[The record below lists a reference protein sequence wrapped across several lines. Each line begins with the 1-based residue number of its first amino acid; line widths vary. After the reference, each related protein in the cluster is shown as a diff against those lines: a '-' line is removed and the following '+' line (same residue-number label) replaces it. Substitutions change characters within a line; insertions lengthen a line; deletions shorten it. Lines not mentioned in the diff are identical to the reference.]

1 MDDEIIEEVLEGIP
15 KSLSEIERMSISSI
29 LIVSGA
35 YISIG
40 LGIMSFVLFGFSTG
54 FSGALFR
61 LIVNLSFGFG
71 LLLSYIRLERD
82 IAWPFMAAIFSII
95 LILLGGPIG
104 TIGGLFALIGS
115 SLYILGDLEPEFRI

>member
-40 LGIMSFVLFGFSTG
+40 LGIISFVLFGFSTA

-82 IAWPFMAAIFSII
+82 IAWPFMAAVFSII